1 MSEEWFQ
8 NTRPSRLPRLTDF
21 LTPRDTYQVM
31 PAAPD
36 LRGSDYDDKFRIL
49 LSPASFLPALRRC
62 RIESWL
68 RDISVAVAFT
78 DIDDFKALN
87 TRYTESVEI
96 GRASCRERV

>member
-1 MSEEWFQ
+1 
-8 NTRPSRLPRLTDF
+8 
-21 LTPRDTYQVM
+21 M

-68 RDISVAVAFT
+68 RDIDVAVAFT

-87 TRYTESVEI
+87 TRYTESVVDTDLLPKI
-96 GRASCRERV
+96 MRTIQARVYSHPWAHRSARDEHLFLPPN